1 MQYKKPGIES
11 FTVKPGKSRDK
22 PKSESGFAEALSGIE
37 VIQKTAPSIAQ
48 RWCNVLPGYRP
59 MALVQGFQTVLLV
72 MRRLI
77 CGEGIYPR
85 WAAQQPLKGPSVYQA
100 D

>member
-22 PKSESGFAEALSGIE
+22 PKLESGFAEALSGIE

-48 RWCNVLPGYRP
+48 RWCNVLPGYRQ